1 MADAPATERA
11 QGVVSTDARNA
22 DQNGDHHEEGF
33 HSIAG
38 FKVGEKN
45 VPFSVIVTFMF
56 IAAIAVIAW
65 IPTQGF

>member
-11 QGVVSTDARNA
+11 QGVVTTDVH
-22 DQNGDHHEEGF
+22 DDHHEEGF
-33 HSIAG
+33 HTIAG

-45 VPFSVIVTFMF
+45 VPFSVIVTFLF
-56 IAAIAVIAW
+56 IATIAAIAW

>member
-11 QGVVSTDARNA
+11 QGVVTTDAHNA
-22 DQNGDHHEEGF
+22 NHHGDDHEEGF
-33 HSIAG
+33 HTIAG

-45 VPFSVIVTFMF
+45 VPFSVIMTFLF
-56 IAAIAVIAW
+56 IATIAAIAW

>member
-11 QGVVSTDARNA
+11 QGVVTTNAANA
-22 DQNGDHHEEGF
+22 DHNGDHEEGF
-33 HSIAG
+33 HTIAG

-45 VPFSVIVTFMF
+45 VPFSVIVTFLF
-56 IAAIAVIAW
+56 IATIAMIAW

>member
-11 QGVVSTDARNA
+11 QGVVTEAHD
-22 DQNGDHHEEGF
+22 DHHEEGF
-33 HSIAG
+33 HTIAG

-45 VPFSVIVTFMF
+45 VPFSVIVTFLF
-56 IAAIAVIAW
+56 IAAIAAIAW

>member
-11 QGVVSTDARNA
+11 QGVVTTEAHNA
-22 DQNGDHHEEGF
+22 DHHGDHEEGF
-33 HSIAG
+33 HTIAG

-45 VPFSVIVTFMF
+45 VPFSVIVTFLF
-56 IAAIAVIAW
+56 IATIAAIAW

>member
-1 MADAPATERA
+1 MADAPATERP

-22 DQNGDHHEEGF
+22 DHTGDHHEEGF
-33 HSIAG
+33 HTIAG

-45 VPFSVIVTFMF
+45 VPFSVIVTFLF
-56 IAAIAVIAW
+56 IATIAMIAW

>member
-11 QGVVSTDARNA
+11 QGVVTTDTH
-22 DQNGDHHEEGF
+22 DDHHEEGF
-33 HSIAG
+33 HTIAG

-45 VPFSVIVTFMF
+45 VPFSVIVTFLF
-56 IAAIAVIAW
+56 IATIAMIAW

>member
-11 QGVVSTDARNA
+11 QGVVSTDAH
-22 DQNGDHHEEGF
+22 DGHHEEDF
-33 HSIAG
+33 HTIAG

-45 VPFSVIVTFMF
+45 VPFSVIVTFLF
-56 IAAIAVIAW
+56 IAAVAAIAW

>member
-11 QGVVSTDARNA
+11 QGVVTTDAH
-22 DQNGDHHEEGF
+22 NGNHEEGF
-33 HSIAG
+33 HTIAG

-45 VPFSVIVTFMF
+45 VPFSVIVTFLF
-56 IAAIAVIAW
+56 IATIAAIAW